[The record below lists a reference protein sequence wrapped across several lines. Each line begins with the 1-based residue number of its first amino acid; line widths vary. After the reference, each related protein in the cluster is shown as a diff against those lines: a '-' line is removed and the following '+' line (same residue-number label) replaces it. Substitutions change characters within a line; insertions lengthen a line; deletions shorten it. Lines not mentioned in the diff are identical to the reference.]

1 MKVAMW
7 AVMLFIIGIFG
18 TVLINIFGNITTT
31 NQQDYTLIRNT
42 VEASMYDSIDK
53 ASYRGGFY
61 LCPKYGKYT
70 TNSTTGALVFDSK
83 DDYGIFLKR
92 AGVADPL
99 ANIGTDYEKNK
110 CQDLYGEVKINADV
124 FVESFIRRFAENVN
138 NNKSY
143 RVTVQDV
150 IEYPP
155 KVSIRIDTY
164 NTYNSSESTTLDF
177 EAGDFDSMTE
187 GYFNIQNQVDAI
199 FEEKLNN
206 K

>member
-42 VEASMYDSIDK
+42 VEASMYDAIDR

-61 LCPKYGKYT
+61 LCPIPGKYT
-70 TNSTTGALVFDSK
+70 VDNGKLVFDSK
-83 DDYGIFLKR
+83 E
-92 AGVADPL
+92 
-99 ANIGTDYEKNK
+99 DYEIILKNK
-110 CQDLYGEVKINADV
+110 DKQITQENLDKTYGKNSCQDLYGEVKINADV

-164 NTYNSSESTTLDF
+164 NTYNSSESTTLTFD
-177 EAGDFDSMTE
+177 EGDF
-187 GYFNIQNQVDAI
+187 NIRNQVDAI